1 MILLGLIALI
11 SKYLYNQFKESEDM
25 FETNE
30 HYNLVS
36 EFFLE
41 QGKKR
46 KPILWIHS
54 STELNSRNW
63 DSFMSRSSNKLNQ
76 PYLQLTMKSIYDHCK
91 ESFNICLI
99 NDDSFS
105 SLLSWNL
112 DLPDIAE
119 PMKSHYRTLGLSMIL
134 YEYGGMLVP
143 QSFLCTK
150 NLLPLYKPIFFM
162 EQKNT
167 GISEHVYLPNTLF
180 MGCKK
185 KNPTMKRFIAYQEQ
199 LYKERTEQ
207 SDFIGNTQLWLY
219 RERVGVDG
227 KWIGIKKACGKPVL
241 IDELLGT
248 SEICLPEHYGIYIP
262 QEEILRRP
270 KYSWFARMSVQQLKE
285 SQFYL
290 DFGNLLN
297 HSNK

>member
-1 MILLGLIALI
+1 MYTKMILLALIALI
-11 SKYLYNQFKESEDM
+11 SKYLYNQFKECEDM
-25 FETNE
+25 FESNE
-30 HYNLVS
+30 HYKLVS
-36 EFFLE
+36 EYFLDK
-41 QGKKR
+41 GHKH
-46 KPILWIHS
+46 KPILWIHN

-63 DSFMSRSSNKLNQ
+63 ESFMSRSSTKLNQ

-91 ESFNICLI
+91 DSFNICLI

-105 SLLSWNL
+105 SLLSWNI

-143 QSFLCTK
+143 QSFLCKK
-150 NLLPLYKPIFFM
+150 NLLSLCKPVFFM
-162 EQKNT
+162 EQRNS
-167 GISEHVYLPNTLF
+167 GISEHVYLPNTHF

-227 KWIGIKKACGKPVL
+227 ACIGIKKTDGSPVL

-248 SEICLPEHYGIYIP
+248 SDICLPDHYGIYIP

-270 KYSWFARMSVQQLKE
+270 KYSWFARMSVPQLKE
-285 SQFYL
+285 SQLYIKL
-290 DFGNLLN
+290 
-297 HSNK
+297 

>member
-1 MILLGLIALI
+1 MYTKVILLIVFAVI
-11 SKYLYNQFKESEDM
+11 SKYLYYQYKQSEEM
-25 FETNE
+25 FESHE
-30 HYNLVS
+30 HYKLVS
-36 EFFLE
+36 EYFLDK
-41 QGKKR
+41 GHKH

-63 DSFMSRSSNKLNQ
+63 ESFMSRSSNKLNQ
-76 PYLQLTMKSIYDHCK
+76 PYIQLTMKSIYDHCK
-91 ESFNICLI
+91 DSFNICLI

-105 SLLSWNL
+105 SLLSWNI

-119 PMKSHYRTLGLSMIL
+119 PMKSHYRTLGLSMLL
-134 YEYGGMLVP
+134 YEYGGMVVP
-143 QSFLCTK
+143 QSFLCKK
-150 NLLPLYKPIFFM
+150 NLLPLIKPIFFM
-162 EQKNT
+162 EQKNS
-167 GISEHVYLPNTLF
+167 GVSEHIYLPNTYF

-185 KNPTMKRFIAYQEQ
+185 KNPTMKKFIQYQEQ

-227 KWIGIKKACGKPVL
+227 KWIGIKKTDESPVL

-248 SEICLPEHYGIYIP
+248 SDISLPEHYGIYIP

-270 KYSWFARMSVQQLKE
+270 KYSWFARMSVPQLKE
-285 SQFYL
+285 SQLYL
-290 DFGNLLN
+290 KL
-297 HSNK
+297 

>member
-1 MILLGLIALI
+1 MYTEMILLIVFAII
-11 SKYLYNQFKESEDM
+11 SKYLYYQYKQSEDL
-25 FETNE
+25 FESQE
-30 HYNLVS
+30 HYKLVS
-36 EFFLE
+36 EYFIDKGHK
-41 QGKKR
+41 Q

-63 DSFMSRSSNKLNQ
+63 ESFMSRSSTKLNQ

-99 NDDSFS
+99 NDESFA
-105 SLLSWNL
+105 SLLSWNI

-134 YEYGGMLVP
+134 YEYGGMVVP
-143 QSFLCTK
+143 QSFLCKK
-150 NLLPLYKPIFFM
+150 NLLPLQKPVFFM
-162 EQKNT
+162 EEKNT
-167 GISEHVYLPNTLF
+167 GVSDHVYLPNTHF

-207 SDFIGNTQLWLY
+207 SDFIGNTLLWLN

-227 KWIGIKKACGKPVL
+227 KWIGVKKIDESPVL
-241 IDELLGT
+241 IDDLLG
-248 SEICLPEHYGIYIP
+248 SSDIALPEHYGIYIN

-270 KYSWFARMSVQQLKE
+270 KYSWFARLSVPQLKE
-285 SQFYL
+285 GQFYL
-290 DFGNLLN
+290 KF
-297 HSNK
+297 

>member
-1 MILLGLIALI
+1 MYTKVILLIVFAVI
-11 SKYLYNQFKESEDM
+11 SKYLYYQYKQSAEM
-25 FETNE
+25 FESHE
-30 HYNLVS
+30 HYKLVS
-36 EFFLE
+36 EYFLDK
-41 QGKKR
+41 GHKH

-63 DSFMSRSSNKLNQ
+63 ESFMSRSSNKLNQ
-76 PYLQLTMKSIYDHCK
+76 PYIQLTMKSIYDHCK
-91 ESFNICLI
+91 DSFNICLI

-105 SLLSWNL
+105 SLLSWNI

-134 YEYGGMLVP
+134 YEYGGMVVP
-143 QSFLCTK
+143 QSFFCKK
-150 NLLPLYKPIFFM
+150 NLLPLIKPIFFM
-162 EQKNT
+162 EQKNS
-167 GISEHVYLPNTLF
+167 GVSEHIYLPTTHF

-185 KNPTMKRFIAYQEQ
+185 KNPTMKKFIQYQEQ

-219 RERVGVDG
+219 REQVGVDG
-227 KWIGIKKACGKPVL
+227 KWIGIKKTDNSPVL

-248 SEICLPEHYGIYIP
+248 SDISLPEHYGIYIP

-270 KYSWFARMSVQQLKE
+270 KYSWFARMSVPQLKE
-285 SQFYL
+285 SQLYL
-290 DFGNLLN
+290 KL
-297 HSNK
+297 